1 MTAPP
6 AIDVALQRRRL
17 VLMLAVE
24 LVCVVVAVGSLVGFV
39 GFHIAWMA
47 LLFFAAAIVGFA
59 GRLWLML
66 GVGRRS

>member
-1 MTAPP
+1 
-6 AIDVALQRRRL
+6 
-17 VLMLAVE
+17 
-24 LVCVVVAVGSLVGFV
+24 VVVAVGSLVGFV